1 MHPATAKALARRKAI
16 IDATPGLA
24 EALAKNDTLP
34 FSNFRSDVAFKIR
47 KEPKKAS
54 SRMIDAFI
62 KAVEKDAVWAANK
75 AAREAASVAKA
86 ADLTAK
92 GVTAPSGR
100 VAVKGKV
107 VHIKTVVTKFGATE
121 KMLVELDTGA
131 KVWVSLPSD
140 LSGLPIKGAVIAFT
154 ATFTVSDTDPL
165 FAFGKRPTGA
175 VVIEDSPEMVADK
188 LAEATAGARAMLAT
202 APAAGGF
209 TEEDRANA
217 FGEAL
222 PSFAFNTEAI
232 KNISHVGWGF

>member
-1 MHPATAKALARRKAI
+1 MHPATAAALARRKAI

-34 FSNFRSDVAFKIR
+34 FSNFRADVAIKIR
-47 KEPKKAS
+47 KDPKKAS

-62 KAVEKDAVWAANK
+62 KAVAKDSVWADKK
-75 AAREAASVAKA
+75 AAREAADAVKA

-107 VHIKTVVTKFGATE
+107 VHVKTVVTKFGAAE

-131 KVWVSLPSD
+131 KVWVSVPAD
-140 LSGLPIKGAVIAFT
+140 LSGFPIKGATIAFT
-154 ATFTVSDTDPL
+154 ATFTVSDNDPL

-175 VVIEDSPEMVADK
+175 VVLEDSPEMAAAK

-222 PSFAFNTEAI
+222 PSFAFDMEAI
-232 KNISHVGWGF
+232 KNIAHVGHGF

>member
-75 AAREAASVAKA
+75 AAREAASAAKA

-154 ATFTVSDTDPL
+154 ATFTVSDNDPL

-175 VVIEDSPEMVADK
+175 VVIEDSPEMVAAK

-209 TEEDRANA
+209 TEEDRINA
-217 FGEAL
+217 FGLPA
-222 PSFAFNTEAI
+222 PSFEFNTEAI
-232 KNISHVGWGF
+232 KNIAHVGWGF